1 MPTDVQSPEV
11 TAEPVVAGER
21 RSRVASATPV
31 ALLTGGIDR
40 PYAFGITVALGSR
53 GVPMD
58 VIAGTELD
66 CPEIR
71 QLPSVTFRNLHGD
84 LRRVQGFAKK
94 LLFHLAVYARLIS
107 YSLTARPKIFH
118 ILWNYK
124 FEVFDRT
131 ILMLY
136 YKLLGKKV
144 VLTAHNVNAAT
155 RDGNESVINR
165 LSLKVQYRL
174 TDHVFVHTEAMR
186 TELMKQFGV
195 SSDAVTTIPFGVN
208 NSVPDTELTTAEARQ
223 KLGLRNGD
231 KAILFFGRL
240 RPYKGLHH
248 LVDAFA
254 RLAAQDR
261 SYRLIIAGEPKK
273 DTFEYWNE
281 LCQAMDA
288 QPWGE
293 RVIREA
299 RYIRDEETELFFKA
313 ADVVV
318 LPYTSIFQSG
328 VLFLG
333 YSFGLPVI
341 ATDVGALGDDV
352 VEAET
357 GFVCRPGDV
366 TDLTNTISRY
376 FASALYRNLERQ
388 RPAIR
393 AFVASRNSWQ
403 AVSDTTLKVYA
414 DLLANK

>member
-1 MPTDVQSPEV
+1 MPTDVQSPE
-11 TAEPVVAGER
+11 TAAEPVVAEER
-21 RSRVASATPV
+21 PSTVVPATPV

-53 GVPMD
+53 GVPVD

-66 CPEIR
+66 CEEIR
-71 QLPSVTFRNLHGD
+71 RLPSVTFRNLHGD
-84 LRRVQGFAKK
+84 LRRVKGLAKK
-94 LLFHLAVYARLIS
+94 LLFHLSVYARLIG
-107 YSLTARPKIFH
+107 YSLAARPKIFH

-124 FEVFDRT
+124 FELFDRT
-131 ILMLY
+131 VLMLY
-136 YKLLGKKV
+136 YKLLGKKI

-155 RDGNESVINR
+155 RDGNESAINR
-165 LSLKVQYRL
+165 LSLKMQYRL
-174 TDHVFVHTEAMR
+174 TDHIFVHTDAMKA
-186 TELMKQFGV
+186 ELVKQFSV
-195 SSDAVTTIPFGVN
+195 RSDAVTTIPFGVN

-223 KLGLRNGD
+223 RLGLRDGD

-281 LCQAMDA
+281 LCQTMDE
-288 QPWGE
+288 QPWSE
-293 RVIREA
+293 QVIREA

-341 ATDVGALGDDV
+341 ATDVGSLGDDI
-352 VEAET
+352 VEGET
-357 GFVCRPGDV
+357 GFTCRPSDV
-366 TDLTNTISRY
+366 PDLEQAIRRY
-376 FASALYRNLERQ
+376 FASDLYRNLEQR

-403 AVSDTTLKVYA
+403 AVSETTQKVYA
-414 DLLANK
+414 DLLAAR